1 MDRLRDLNGLGEG
14 INKKWIWGNKENYYC
29 SCDCLQKIGYCIH
42 DLNTEIENLSN
53 PSMKEVIFII
63 ILVNWICE
71 ASDTLL
77 KILDKGMVDNFVFKN
92 EDSILKSRRFFKALR
107 SFAVAHP
114 LSTNRHEKYGF
125 DGDLTCVDIRDRTSK
140 LVEMFTHSNDWFH
153 LDFNGL
159 KVNTKNQSA
168 DFVLYVYSH
177 KADGMKF
184 FKYIGVDFK
193 DLYCVA
199 ELQIEKIY
207 ELDKYLK
214 KIKKK
219 DWLVNA

>member
-1 MDRLRDLNGLGEG
+1 
-14 INKKWIWGNKENYYC
+14 
-29 SCDCLQKIGYCIH
+29 
-42 DLNTEIENLSN
+42 
-53 PSMKEVIFII
+53 
-63 ILVNWICE
+63 
-71 ASDTLL
+71 
-77 KILDKGMVDNFVFKN
+77 
-92 EDSILKSRRFFKALR
+92 
-107 SFAVAHP
+107 
-114 LSTNRHEKYGF
+114 
-125 DGDLTCVDIRDRTSK
+125 
-140 LVEMFTHSNDWFH
+140 MFTHSNDWFH
-153 LDFNGL
+153 LDFNGV

>member
-1 MDRLRDLNGLGEG
+1 
-14 INKKWIWGNKENYYC
+14 
-29 SCDCLQKIGYCIH
+29 
-42 DLNTEIENLSN
+42 
-53 PSMKEVIFII
+53 
-63 ILVNWICE
+63 
-71 ASDTLL
+71 
-77 KILDKGMVDNFVFKN
+77 MVDNFVFKN

-125 DGDLTCVDIRDRTSK
+125 DGDLICVDIRDRTSK